1 MTTIK
6 LQLIGETK
14 GIEAGKLKK
23 GDITVWNFG
32 ATSKVVEILKETPK
46 TILIKTQSESGKFF
60 ERRLKKDRIVGIK

>member
-6 LQLIGETK
+6 LQTIGETK

-32 ATSKVVEILKETPK
+32 ATEKVIEILKETPK
-46 TILIKTQSESGKFF
+46 TILIKIQSESGKFF